1 MPVSRTRH
9 LREVD
14 LDAAAGA
21 AGHLEGRG
29 RQAGGSHVLDADDG
43 VRREELEARLQEQL
57 LGERVADLHRRAL
70 LLRLVAGELL
80 GGHRR
85 AVDAVAAGLRADVD
99 DGVARPLRAPEED
112 PVRSRRCPALKTLTR
127 MLPSYAGVERRL
139 AADRRDADAVAV
151 AGDPAHDAVDEVL
164 HPGRRE
170 RPEPQRVQATRSAA
184 RPS

>member
-1 MPVSRTRH
+1 MPVFADRH

-21 AGHLEGRG
+21 SRHLEGRG
-29 RQAGGSHVLDADDG
+29 RQAGGAHVLDPDDG
-43 VRREELEARLQEQL
+43 VRLEELEAGLHQEL
-57 LGERVADLHRRAL
+57 LGEGIADLHGRAL

-85 AVDAVAAGLRADVD
+85 AVDAVAAGLRARRRRRDCRRPSARPRKIRSFASEPDVHDVD
-99 DGVARPLRAPEED
+99 EDVAV
-112 PVRSRRCPALKTLTR
+112 VRR
-127 MLPSYAGVERRL
+127 VERRL

-151 AGDPAHDAVDEVL
+151 ARDAAHDAVHEVL
-164 HPGRRE
+164 HPRRVE
-170 RPEPQRVQATRSAA
+170 RAEAQRVRATRSAA